1 MGRKSTWKLGTKVRW
16 FLRDLPPGGGGGLG
30 GTPITLD
37 KSM

>member
-16 FLRDLPPGGGGGLG
+16 FLRDLPPGGLG

-37 KSM
+37 KSI